1 MKYILKPG
9 FVYRKTDNMI
19 ILAIIIFT
27 FFVILSQIKSL
38 ILSYIIILGIFLMYR
53 FIILRIIKKNTEIS
67 ICENKFI
74 LKSLLLKKSLNV
86 LDIEI
91 IGYVQKSNKA
101 GDLILNLNGLKIMN
115 IYWNNLI
122 SEAMGFSNSRRE
134 TIVIPDIINVKEL
147 YLELLELMEIKDSV
161 LEKVCYK
168 NSELKIMEKTFS
180 ISNKKSE
187 MVFLS
192 KKALKIQETKI
203 KIKMND
209 LSLNNTTFKKAGL
222 PLLDYK
228 IKK

>member
-1 MKYILKPG
+1 
-9 FVYRKTDNMI
+9 
-19 ILAIIIFT
+19 
-27 FFVILSQIKSL
+27 
-38 ILSYIIILGIFLMYR
+38 
-53 FIILRIIKKNTEIS
+53 
-67 ICENKFI
+67 
-74 LKSLLLKKSLNV
+74 
-86 LDIEI
+86 
-91 IGYVQKSNKA
+91 
-101 GDLILNLNGLKIMN
+101 MN